1 MVQAQLLDHLGNAL
15 GTLVVIVDASGLN
28 EAVVERLW
36 NHGVREL
43 SKISIDQVRNDMRL
57 INTKVDITEIWKEI
71 EKVWVIFLVRESL

>member
-57 INTKVDITEIWKEI
+57 INTKVDITEI
-71 EKVWVIFLVRESL
+71 

>member
-1 MVQAQLLDHLGNAL
+1 MRRHRQSYSLQGIEMVQAQLLDHLGNAL

-36 NHGVREL
+36 NHGVWEL

-57 INTKVDITEIWKEI
+57 INTKVDITEI
-71 EKVWVIFLVRESL
+71 